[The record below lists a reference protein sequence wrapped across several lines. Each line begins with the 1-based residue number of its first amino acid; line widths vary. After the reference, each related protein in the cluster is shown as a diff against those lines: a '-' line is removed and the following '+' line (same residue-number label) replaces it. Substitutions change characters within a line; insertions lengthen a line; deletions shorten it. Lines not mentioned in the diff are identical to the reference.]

1 MVMAVP
7 APAPAKVGYFWIT
20 TKTKDMEQENF
31 KSIDAVSRIFEMSQL
46 WLHQLRICGFV
57 GTRFSRNGKGK
68 PVALYNVDDVHEWI
82 EGHRET
88 YQTRKGMG
96 EYNKVTKTTVA
107 AVE

>member
-1 MVMAVP
+1 MVMAVL
-7 APAPAKVGYFWIT
+7 ALAPAKVGHFWIT
-20 TKTKDMEQENF
+20 TKTKDMKDEKF
-31 KSIDAVSRIFEMSQL
+31 KTIDAVSRVFEMSQL

-68 PVALYNVDDVHEWI
+68 PVALYNVDDVQEWI

-88 YQTRKGMG
+88 YQARKGMG